1 MFTSRELATVLAA
14 LRTVQGTNGGIPG
27 AFSSMPQFDED
38 EPLTVGQI
46 DELCER
52 LNAGE
57 DPDGLTA
64 EQRESLRDQA
74 RAMYAADSDDDIE
87 IDDMPEFSVVE
98 DGVWVSAWVWIAKD
112 EEEDTRAG
120 CGNCGGDLGAAGVCG
135 NCGGICECG
144 RAPQDCATWDDNETE
159 HGDAV

>member
-87 IDDMPEFSVVE
+87 IDDMPDFSVCDE
-98 DGVWVSAWVWIAKD
+98 GVWVSGWLFLK
-112 EEEDTRAG
+112 AG
-120 CGNCGGDLGAAGVCG
+120 KKEV
-135 NCGGICECG
+135 
-144 RAPQDCATWDDNETE
+144 Q
-159 HGDAV
+159 